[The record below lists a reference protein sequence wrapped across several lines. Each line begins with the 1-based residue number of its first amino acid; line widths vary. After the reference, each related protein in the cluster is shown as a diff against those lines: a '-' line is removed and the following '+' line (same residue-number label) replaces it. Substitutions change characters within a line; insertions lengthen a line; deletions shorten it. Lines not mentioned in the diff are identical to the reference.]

1 VRRARTIAGVQAAL
15 EPLRRGSVGLV
26 PTMGALHEGHRA
38 LFAAA
43 RRECDTVVASI
54 FVNPAQFDDPAD
66 LEGYSIN
73 PEDDAQLA
81 QDAGVDLLFVPTA
94 DEIYPEGFQTWVSVD
109 ELADIL
115 EGEHRPGHFRGVATV
130 CTKLFAIVR
139 PDRAYFG
146 EKDAQQAA
154 VVDRLVRDLALGLE
168 VRVVPTVRDRDGL
181 AVSSRN
187 ERLSPDERR
196 AATALPRALSAGK
209 LAYRRGEDAVEAA
222 RGILAEEPLLEPEY
236 IEVAKFDGGAPIL
249 AAAVRA
255 GRTRLIDNVSLE
267 GVHDE

>member
-1 VRRARTIAGVQAAL
+1 
-15 EPLRRGSVGLV
+15 
-26 PTMGALHEGHRA
+26 MGALHEGHRA
-38 LFAAA
+38 LFTAA

-54 FVNPAQFDDPAD
+54 FVNSAQFEDPAD
-66 LEGYSIN
+66 LAAYRIDVEA
-73 PEDDAQLA
+73 DARLA
-81 QDAGVDLLFVPTA
+81 EQTGVDLLFVPTT
-94 DEIYPEGFQTWVSVD
+94 DEMYPEGFQTWLDV
-109 ELADIL
+109 ELLSRDL
-115 EGEHRPGHFRGVATV
+115 EGERRPGHFRGVATI
-130 CTKLFAIVR
+130 CAKLFIIVR

-168 VRVVPTVRDRDGL
+168 IRVVPTVRNGDGV

-187 ERLSPDERR
+187 NRLSPEERR
-196 AATALPRALSAGK
+196 AAGALPRALSAGK
-209 LAYRRGEDAVEAA
+209 LAYRRGEDPVEAA
-222 RGILAEEPLLEPEY
+222 RGILAEEPLLEPDY
-236 IEVAKFDGGAPIL
+236 LEVARFDGGAPVL

>member
-1 VRRARTIAGVQAAL
+1 MRRARTIAGVRAAL
-15 EPLRRGSVGLV
+15 DPLRRGSVGLV

-38 LFAAA
+38 LFSAA

-54 FVNPAQFDDPAD
+54 FVNPAQFDDPTD
-66 LEGYSIN
+66 LEAYTIDT
-73 PEDDAQLA
+73 EADARVA
-81 QDAGVDLLFVPTA
+81 EECGVDLLFVPTR
-94 DEIYPEGFQTWVSVD
+94 EEMYPEGFQTWVSV
-109 ELADIL
+109 EGLSRTL

-154 VVDRLVRDLALGLE
+154 IVDRLVRDLALGLE
-168 VRVVPTVRDRDGL
+168 IRIVPTVRDRDGL

-187 ERLSPDERR
+187 ARLSPDERR
-196 AATALPRALSAGK
+196 AAAVLPRALSAGK
-209 LAYRRGEDAVEAA
+209 LAYRRGEDAVVAA
-222 RGILAEEPLLEPEY
+222 RRILAEEPLLEAEY
-236 IEVAKFDGGAPIL
+236 VEVAKFDGGAPVL

-255 GRTRLIDNVSLE
+255 GSTRLIDNVPLE

>member
-1 VRRARTIAGVQAAL
+1 MRRARTIAGLRAAL
-15 EPLRRGSVGLV
+15 DPLRRGSVGLV

-54 FVNPAQFDDPAD
+54 FVNSAQFDDAAD
-66 LEGYSIN
+66 LAAYRI
-73 PEDDAQLA
+73 DAEADARLA
-81 QDAGVDLLFVPTA
+81 EEAGVDLLFVPTN
-94 DEIYPEGFQTWVSVD
+94 DEMYPEGFQTWVDV
-109 ELADIL
+109 ELLSRSL
-115 EGEHRPGHFRGVATV
+115 EGERRPGHFRGVATI
-130 CTKLFAIVR
+130 CAKFFIIVR

-168 VRVVPTVRDRDGL
+168 IRVVSTVRNGDGV

-187 ERLSPDERR
+187 NRLSPEERR
-196 AATALPRALSAGK
+196 AAGALPRALSAGK
-209 LAYRRGEDAVEAA
+209 LAYRRGEDPVEAA

-236 IEVAKFDGGAPIL
+236 LEVARFDGGAPVL